1 MCNPGIEA
9 TSLITRMLAIYNVLK
24 FNSIGKNLKGTI
36 FVKVFETPF
45 VYTIKVPSEVESLIF
60 TIIYLLFRTLE
71 VEQVSRSIHELGIIP
86 SVF

>member
-45 VYTIKVPSEVESLIF
+45 VYTVKVSADLQSKTFSIISLILH
-60 TIIYLLFRTLE
+60 ILE
-71 VEQVSRSIHELGIIP
+71 V
-86 SVF
+86 